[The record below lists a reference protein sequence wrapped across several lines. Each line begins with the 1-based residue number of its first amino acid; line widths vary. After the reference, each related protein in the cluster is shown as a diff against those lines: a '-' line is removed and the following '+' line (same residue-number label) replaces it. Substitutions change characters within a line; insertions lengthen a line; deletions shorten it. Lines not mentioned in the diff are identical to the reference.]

1 MGAKGR
7 QLESRK
13 GSRKKEKG
21 RRIAVRPV
29 TLSTFSEA

>member
-1 MGAKGR
+1 MGAKER
-7 QLESRK
+7 EPETRK
-13 GSRKKEKG
+13 GRGKEEKG